1 MNMQTPDQ
9 APLAAVIA
17 WLRARH
23 ADIMATERE
32 ALALME
38 AGDIPGY
45 TAKMR
50 ARAESLAALANDA
63 AAPLAALPEPLRDRL
78 AAALKRFSQSAAMA
92 LRLDSV
98 FFMSALL
105 YPDEH
110 KPGEPDNLALFI
122 DQLEARGEN
131 FA

>member
-9 APLAAVIA
+9 APLTAAIA

-23 ADIMATERE
+23 ADIMGTERE

-50 ARAESLAALANDA
+50 AKAESLAALAKDA
-63 AAPLAALPEPLRDRL
+63 APRLAALPEPLRDRL
-78 AAALKRFSQSAAMA
+78 AAALRHFSQSAAMA

-122 DQLEARGEN
+122 DQVEAGEN
-131 FA
+131 R

>member
-9 APLAAVIA
+9 TALPAAIA

-23 ADIMATERE
+23 ADIMTTERE

-45 TAKMR
+45 TAKMH
-50 ARAESLAALANDA
+50 AKAESLAALARD
-63 AAPLAALPEPLRDRL
+63 AAPLLATLPEPLRDRL

-122 DQLEARGEN
+122 DQLETRGEN

>member
-1 MNMQTPDQ
+1 MNMQTPDE
-9 APLAAVIA
+9 ATLAAAIA

-23 ADIMATERE
+23 GEIMATERE
-32 ALALME
+32 ALALMD

-45 TAKMR
+45 TAKMH
-50 ARAESLAALANDA
+50 ARAESLAALAKDA
-63 AAPLAALPEPLRDRL
+63 APRLAALPEPLRGRL
-78 AAALKRFSQSAAMA
+78 AGALKRFSQSAAMA

-98 FFMSALL
+98 FYMSALL

-122 DQLEARGEN
+122 SQLEARGEH

>member
-9 APLAAVIA
+9 APLAAAVA

-23 ADIMATERE
+23 GEIMATERE

-50 ARAESLAALANDA
+50 ARAENLAALTNDA

-78 AAALKRFSQSAAMA
+78 AAALRRFSQSAAMA
-92 LRLDSV
+92 LRLNSV
-98 FFMSALL
+98 FYMSALL

-122 DQLEARGEN
+122 DQLETRGEN